1 MIIKSFAKP
10 DMASQNDARGCVNI
24 SCYRTNRRNFL
35 CHSANPH
42 LASQCSWAWRANHG
56 LLHYCLQHF
65 KYDVTGIHWM
75 NNLRLN
81 FFASLHYTAC
91 FKPRKVHSHGKLGKI
106 VVKNVTKSIY
116 NSKLSS
122 NSKKWLLKVWVRN
135 SFHAYNCIANFR
147 IRMQL

>member
-106 VVKNVTKSIY
+106 VVKNVNIDYLMIMQNIHWNPETKYTDSR
-116 NSKLSS
+116 NCRFLTKVTKNLKKL
-122 NSKKWLLKVWVRN
+122 
-135 SFHAYNCIANFR
+135 A
-147 IRMQL
+147 